1 MNAPSLENLCI
12 EIRKPNS
19 RPFLIATWYRPP
31 CSSIDLFLHYESFLE
46 KLDSLGLEYYLL
58 GDLNCNLASA
68 QYDLNTRRLCEIS
81 DLFGLQQLITEPTRI
96 TESSS
101 TLIDL
106 IYTNYTDRV
115 VCSGVSHIGISDHSL
130 TYVYR
135 KLSLTFPSKGHST
148 ISYRNFQNFNRE
160 SFRNDIAQQ
169 DWSCNVSE
177 DPNVLWTDWKTKF
190 LDIVNI
196 HAPLR
201 TRRTRTNK
209 APWIN
214 SELKKGMRDR
224 DAAKRK
230 AITSNDP
237 HDWKRYKKLR
247 NIINNDIKISKAS
260 YYSNAFIQSKGNP
273 RKTWQTFNELTSRRV
288 NNTTVK
294 ELKLNDTII
303 SNSSELSDAFNDH
316 FSTIGPRLANE
327 IPLTAENN
335 SSYINN
341 IKVNNNNF
349 SFSSTNCSIVFSHL
363 NKLCRSKATGLDNI
377 SAKIVRECAD
387 LISVSLCDLFNKS
400 LVSGIF
406 PDDWKCARVTPL
418 FKEGEPSDL
427 NNYRPISV
435 ISVIAK
441 VFERIVYDQLYNFL
455 TNEDIISN
463 HQSGFRSLHST
474 ATALLE
480 ATDNWAFNIDRG
492 NVNAVVFLDLKKA
505 FDTVDHDILLAKMNL
520 YGIQG
525 IALDWFRSYLTNRT
539 QRCLVNGSLS
549 RICSLKCGVPQGT
562 ILGPL
567 LFLIYINDLPNCLT
581 SCQPRMYADDTHI
594 TYAGVDVN
602 SIQLNLSHDLDN
614 LNKWLI
620 SNKLTLNT
628 SKTEFMLIG
637 SRQKLSTLSNPLELS
652 INNVP
657 IEHVSSVKSLG
668 IFIDENLR
676 WQTHIDKLSKKV
688 ASGIG
693 AIKRIRPFVPPPTLH
708 YIYNS
713 LIQSHFDYCNLVW
726 GNCGKTLFDRLQ
738 KLQNRAARVLTFS
751 SYDADANRLIRQ
763 LDWKDLSTQFQI
775 QKSIMVYKSL
785 NGLVPEYL
793 SSKFVKRNETRYSLR
808 DSVNKLFVPFPRTNF
823 MKNSFTYSGAV
834 LWNSLPC
841 HVREA
846 ESLSQ
851 FKRLVNVHF

>member
-1 MNAPSLENLCI
+1 
-12 EIRKPNS
+12 
-19 RPFLIATWYRPP
+19 
-31 CSSIDLFLHYESFLE
+31 
-46 KLDSLGLEYYLL
+46 
-58 GDLNCNLASA
+58 
-68 QYDLNTRRLCEIS
+68 
-81 DLFGLQQLITEPTRI
+81 
-96 TESSS
+96 
-101 TLIDL
+101 
-106 IYTNYTDRV
+106 
-115 VCSGVSHIGISDHSL
+115 
-130 TYVYR
+130 
-135 KLSLTFPSKGHST
+135 
-148 ISYRNFQNFNRE
+148 
-160 SFRNDIAQQ
+160 
-169 DWSCNVSE
+169 
-177 DPNVLWTDWKTKF
+177 
-190 LDIVNI
+190 
-196 HAPLR
+196 
-201 TRRTRTNK
+201 
-209 APWIN
+209 
-214 SELKKGMRDR
+214 MRDR

-463 HQSGFRSLHST
+463 YQSGFRSLHST

-492 NVNAVVFLDLKKA
+492 NVNAVVFLDFKKG
-505 FDTVDHDILLAKMNL
+505 F
-520 YGIQG
+520 
-525 IALDWFRSYLTNRT
+525 
-539 QRCLVNGSLS
+539 
-549 RICSLKCGVPQGT
+549 
-562 ILGPL
+562 
-567 LFLIYINDLPNCLT
+567 
-581 SCQPRMYADDTHI
+581 
-594 TYAGVDVN
+594 
-602 SIQLNLSHDLDN
+602 
-614 LNKWLI
+614 
-620 SNKLTLNT
+620 
-628 SKTEFMLIG
+628 
-637 SRQKLSTLSNPLELS
+637 
-652 INNVP
+652 
-657 IEHVSSVKSLG
+657 
-668 IFIDENLR
+668 
-676 WQTHIDKLSKKV
+676 
-688 ASGIG
+688 
-693 AIKRIRPFVPPPTLH
+693 
-708 YIYNS
+708 
-713 LIQSHFDYCNLVW
+713 
-726 GNCGKTLFDRLQ
+726 
-738 KLQNRAARVLTFS
+738 

-763 LDWKDLSTQFQI
+763 LDWKDLNTQFQI